1 MHSDHFTWRP
11 GGAPLIL
18 QDPWGPSYWFTVFG
32 PPDPKL
38 IIGNV
43 QGGSSAPIWWD
54 PITRILS
61 FIFYDAADTGQFLLH
76 LISRPHH
83 ANFVFP
89 LSPPG
94 TPGFGPTVTA
104 ALKPGTFTTCAGF
117 GRRLSRHNFSYGPI
131 TSAYSLQGAPAS
143 PEQIDQILNG
153 GSVSTAS
160 ILMRREGS
168 VRAAK
173 SREMDRAWS
182 LAQPSACLA
191 YPSQQPIR
199 GAYPRSIDRSD
210 ST

>member
-43 QGGSSAPIWWD
+43 QGGSSAPIWRD

-104 ALKPGTFTTCAGF
+104 ALKPGTFTTCPGF

-153 GSVSTAS
+153 GSVSAGFNFNAPGGIGPGGQVTGN
-160 ILMRREGS
+160 GS
-168 VRAAK
+168 GVVAGPTVGMPGVSVAATY
-173 SREMDRAWS
+173 SG
-182 LAQPSACLA
+182 CLS
-191 YPSQQPIR
+191 PFH
-199 GAYPRSIDRSD
+199 
-210 ST
+210 